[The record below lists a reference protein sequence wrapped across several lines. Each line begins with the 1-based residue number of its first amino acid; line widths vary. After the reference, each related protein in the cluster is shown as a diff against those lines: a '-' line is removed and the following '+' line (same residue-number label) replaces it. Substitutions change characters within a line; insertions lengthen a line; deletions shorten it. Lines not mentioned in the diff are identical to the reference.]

1 MIASTSSLIDEKS
14 EKKRW
19 ACLMFHTFISHVDI
33 DSTTETLR
41 IYEKKCR
48 GLANDR
54 TIKTNSRETSPTRTN
69 DCITRAMFAKRAML
83 ATKTILKWNKLDS
96 ENTESSTAKTPV
108 RILAI
113 FKSLIRNVEEE
124 PPTTSQTDD
133 YDEGGMTD
141 TRGEAS

>member
-1 MIASTSSLIDEKS
+1 
-14 EKKRW
+14 
-19 ACLMFHTFISHVDI
+19 
-33 DSTTETLR
+33 
-41 IYEKKCR
+41 
-48 GLANDR
+48 
-54 TIKTNSRETSPTRTN
+54 
-69 DCITRAMFAKRAML
+69 ML

-113 FKSLIRNVEEE
+113 NVEEE

-141 TRGEAS
+141 TRGEASQLNCVNRLVQVSKYNNNNNNNNNDDDDGDDDDDEDDDDDDDDNNDNNLIIIIKS